1 MEPIRIDRVG
11 YFYPDGRL
19 ALILLSNHQRGAH
32 YRSFFDYNRSTIE
45 ETMNGTAIQVGLVDD
60 HQVLR
65 DGLKSIIEEA
75 APAMEIA
82 LEASSAR
89 EALAKLR
96 ETEVRVLLTDIS
108 MKGMDGLELA
118 RQIHQTEPRVR
129 VIVLSMYH
137 DAELVERAVKAHVW
151 GYLLK
156 DDAASQVVEAIEAV
170 HRGSTYFKSGV
181 PQELVSEYR
190 YGSTDDTKSAT
201 QLTPRQTEIL
211 ELICEGLTEREIASN
226 LGISHHT
233 VHVHKNNIMQTLH
246 LHSKVDLVKYAVQ
259 HKLVQV

>member
-1 MEPIRIDRVG
+1 
-11 YFYPDGRL
+11 
-19 ALILLSNHQRGAH
+19 
-32 YRSFFDYNRSTIE
+32 
-45 ETMNGTAIQVGLVDD
+45 MNGTAIQVGLVDD

-75 APAMEIA
+75 QPPMEVA

-89 EALAKLR
+89 EALDKLAH
-96 ETEVRVLLTDIS
+96 TEVRILLTDIS
-108 MKGMDGLELA
+108 MHGMDGIELA
-118 RQIHQTEPRVR
+118 RQIKQVEPRVR

-137 DAELVERAVKAHVW
+137 DAELIERAIKAGVW

-156 DDAASQVVEAIEAV
+156 ENAAGQVVEAIEAV
-170 HRGSTYFKSGV
+170 HRGSTYFKSGI
-181 PQELVSEYR
+181 PEDIVSEYR
-190 YGSTDDTKSAT
+190 YAGSDDSKIDTV
-201 QLTPRQTEIL
+201 LTPRQTEIL
-211 ELICEGLTEREIASN
+211 ELICDGLTEREIAES

-259 HKLVQV
+259 HNLVQV